1 MIKLV
6 FLEAMLK
13 NIKNKFF
20 NFKHYH
26 GIIKEKRKALEYI
39 SIPLEINIKEIG
51 LEINLMEKVFYYQ

>member
-20 NFKHYH
+20 NFKYYH
-26 GIIKEKRKALEYI
+26 GIIKEIYKKYFHLFLINNKSFIYLALNY
-39 SIPLEINIKEIG
+39 
-51 LEINLMEKVFYYQ
+51 